1 MAKIYTHSFIEKVGY
16 YKTHAHVN
24 IYADVYAHIQAFFIQ
39 KIAERELKLLR
50 SIGNY
55 RTDIFVLDNGNL
67 CIKNVRSVD
76 RGRRIRQL

>member
-50 SIGNY
+50 SIGK
-55 RTDIFVLDNGNL
+55 TDFSKSLLEKIS
-67 CIKNVRSVD
+67 I
-76 RGRRIRQL
+76 GRF